1 MRTLLT
7 LDTARR
13 DDGKLVLI
21 AAGEIDLS
29 NIDTFT
35 QALTT
40 AIAETAGSGG
50 RLTVDL
56 SAVEYLDSAAI
67 NALFIHAEHV
77 QLIANPPMMRVFE
90 ISGLT
95 ELAAIEAA
103 PPQAE
108 H

>member
-1 MRTLLT
+1 MPALLT
-7 LDTARR
+7 LDTTRR

-35 QALTT
+35 RALTT
-40 AIAETAGSGG
+40 AITESAGSGG
-50 RLTVDL
+50 RLTIDL

-77 QLIANPPMMRVFE
+77 QLIANPLMMRVFE